1 MGRLVH
7 FANIPLR
14 IVRPE
19 SLENIKEVV
28 FRTVP
33 SVNKVEIRRY
43 LESLYGLE
51 VDRVHTM
58 NYEGKKKRSRFGFYR
73 RPDWKKVVVELKNPV
88 TLPENVFLGVPNR
101 EPEEVGAAAS
111 GSAQ

>member
-28 FRTVP
+28 FRTIP

-43 LESLYGLE
+43 LETLYNLE
-51 VDRVHTM
+51 VSRVHTM
-58 NYEGKKKRSRFGFYR
+58 NYEGKKKRSQYGYYR

-88 TLPENVFLGVPNR
+88 TLPANIFLGLPK
-101 EPEEVGAAAS
+101 ETEEAGTAAAE
-111 GSAQ
+111 SAAK